1 MKNKEIIQVNN
12 VSYSYP
18 VGAALDEEFETNKP
32 ASKAGEQ
39 DLTEKQA
46 EQAPKALDD
55 VNLDIEEGQFVCI
68 LGNNGSGKSTLARH
82 LNALI
87 VPDEGTVWIDGMN
100 SRDDFN
106 LWNIRSQV
114 GMVFQNPDNQMVASQ
129 VDEEVAFGP
138 ENMGIP
144 SEQIVKDVA
153 DALEAV
159 GMTGKNKENPSN
171 LSGGQ
176 KQRVAVAGILAM
188 KPKCIVLDESTAM
201 LDPQGREEIMN
212 TVLSLNKSHKITLI
226 CITHYMEEAVNADK
240 IFVMSRGR
248 LVMQGTPREIF
259 SRTDELSQAGLKL
272 PVICQLAE
280 ELRKRDLDIPKD
292 IITED
297 ELYSCIMR
305 ISEAKQAGRRS

>member
-18 VGAALDEEFETNKP
+18 VGAALDEEFETKP
-32 ASKAGEQ
+32 ASKAEEQ
-39 DLTEKQA
+39 DLTEIQA
-46 EQAPKALDD
+46 EQPPKALDD

-297 ELYSCIMR
+297 ELYTCIMR

>member
-1 MKNKEIIQVNN
+1 MALND
-12 VSYSYP
+12 VS
-18 VGAALDEEFETNKP
+18 
-32 ASKAGEQ
+32 
-39 DLTEKQA
+39 
-46 EQAPKALDD
+46 
-55 VNLDIEEGQFVCI
+55 LDIEEGQFICI

-100 SRDDFN
+100 SRDELN

-138 ENMGIP
+138 ENMGVP
-144 SEQIVKDVA
+144 SEQIIKDVA

-159 GMTGKNKENPSN
+159 GMTGKDKENPSN

-212 TVLSLNKSHKITLI
+212 TVLSLNKSHGITLI
-226 CITHYMEEAVNADK
+226 CITHYMEEAINADK

-280 ELRKRDLDIPKD
+280 ELRKRGLNIPED

-297 ELYSCIMR
+297 ELYACIMK
-305 ISEAKQAGRRS
+305 ISEQKQAGIRNLMEY

>member
-18 VGAALDEEFETNKP
+18 VGAALDEEFETKP
-32 ASKAGEQ
+32 ASKAEEQ
-39 DLTEKQA
+39 DLTEIQA
-46 EQAPKALDD
+46 EQPPKALDD

-297 ELYSCIMR
+297 ELYNCIMR
-305 ISEAKQAGRRS
+305 ISEAKQADRRS